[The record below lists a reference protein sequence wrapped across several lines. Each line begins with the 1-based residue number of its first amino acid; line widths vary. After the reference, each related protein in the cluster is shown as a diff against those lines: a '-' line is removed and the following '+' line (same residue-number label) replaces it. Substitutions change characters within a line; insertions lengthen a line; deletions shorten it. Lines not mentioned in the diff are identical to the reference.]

1 MKKTMTKK
9 TEKPRIKK
17 SSRASAGKKPNTCRA
32 CAGSKFC

>member
-1 MKKTMTKK
+1 MKRAAKKK

-17 SSRASAGKKPNTCRA
+17 ISKIGGGKKPNTCRA